1 MSRLDAIVLRAFCVW
16 TVWVWGTR
24 IGNIWTDDARDLPF
38 KAVHTVLAAVSVAF
52 ALAAWRIVT
61 RTRGRGRVAVT
72 EVEGTEVSDTE
83 VEGTEV
89 SDMVE
94 SAHESP

>member
-1 MSRLDAIVLRAFCVW
+1 MSRLDAIMLRAFCVW

-38 KAVHTVLAAVSVAF
+38 KAVHTLLAVVSVAF
-52 ALAAWRIVT
+52 AVAAWRIVT
-61 RTRGRGRVAVT
+61 RTRGRSAVD
-72 EVEGTEVSDTE
+72 GTEVD
-83 VEGTEV
+83 GTEV
-89 SDMVE
+89 DGTEVDGMVE